1 VTDNNSAENCTW
13 ETFNSLSAT
22 FSCSYFN
29 LEAFYDATKKQGQ
42 LQQVCAT
49 DSLALQELVAVIP
62 SQQNLKGICISV
74 VVIKVIRTIMIMC
87 NYFSINFNKKGTLT
101 MLMMMA

>member
-1 VTDNNSAENCTW
+1 MTDNNSAENCTW

-29 LEAFYDATKKQGQ
+29 LEAFYEATKKQGQ
-42 LQQVCAT
+42 MQQVC
-49 DSLALQELVAVIP
+49 DSLPLQELVAVIP

-74 VVIKVIRTIMIMC
+74 VVIKVIMT
-87 NYFSINFNKKGTLT
+87 
-101 MLMMMA
+101 